1 MSEPTL
7 DDRAAAALGMHPE
20 QVAIFRNEWEKSP
33 ASNVIRC
40 LLSLKIE
47 DATKEKMNKL
57 RKCAPEELSGLQG
70 ALDALDLAA
79 TVITTRIVG

>member
-7 DDRAAAALGMHPE
+7 DDRASQILGMHPE
-20 QVAIFRNEWEKSP
+20 QVSVFRNEWEKSP

-40 LLSLKIE
+40 LMALKIE
-47 DATKEKMNKL
+47 DAMKEKMNKL

-70 ALDALDLAA
+70 ALDALDLAS